1 MREEW
6 VTLYEK
12 MLQEMEACSGL
23 RPHTMA
29 EIECCFNLAQ
39 KFWSWVQSD
48 IENHSFLSK
57 KEEIEF
63 YKTVRPLFKSQIEYY
78 NLLYQSE
85 IFKPHDEPGA
95 MKEFWI
101 KEQQKL
107 NRFIQDHSVFYIY
120 HKNGATNRDEEYF
133 LSGAAENEF
142 GKTVYTDD
150 LIATLLAL
158 ERYAKYSQNELDGL

>member
-1 MREEW
+1 MKEEW
-6 VTLYEK
+6 YPFYES
-12 MLQEMEACSGL
+12 MLQEMEACKKL

-39 KFWSWVQSD
+39 KHWSQ
-48 IENHSFLSK
+48 IEQKIEDHLFLSK

-63 YKTVRPLFKSQIEYY
+63 YKLVKPLFKSQIEYY

-85 IFKPHDEPGA
+85 IFKPHDEPGT

-107 NRFIQDHSVFYIY
+107 DRFIQENSAFYIY

-133 LSGAAENEF
+133 LNGAAENEN
-142 GKTVYTDD
+142 GKTIYTDD
-150 LIATLLAL
+150 LIATLMAL
-158 ERYAKYSQNELDGL
+158 ERYH